1 MGIVVQLETT
11 SGSATPQPVE
21 KQTKQ
26 AHTAMREKKQNK
38 NIAKIKTTRT
48 TLRQSELIDDCHTN
62 STVLSVSKTE
72 IITALHCASWTDASC
87 EGHPSFKDTRV

>member
-26 AHTAMREKKQNK
+26 AHTSMREKQNK
-38 NIAKIKTTRT
+38 NIAKIK
-48 TLRQSELIDDCHTN
+48 QPEQ
-62 STVLSVSKTE
+62 LSSN
-72 IITALHCASWTDASC
+72 LS
-87 EGHPSFKDTRV
+87 